1 MGSRYADAYQQI
13 REILAARSQS
23 EPLLEAKEVWDE
35 LTCWPIPSIRTIR
48 RQMEAIRS
56 DMAAAAK
63 NLKARSDSVEL
74 GFSKEFYY
82 MAAEDKLDTILN
94 HLETLHSKHDGLK
107 ATCDSLVTRVD
118 TLEAQREKQKS
129 DADAKEKEEKEKADA
144 ASRKADAV
152 KDPHV
157 FADAQLRADAAYQ
170 AWGKQASHALAGE
183 SVRDFR
189 IRLLSG
195 LKQHS
200 KRYRDSDLTTVGDE
214 TVFNDIERVI
224 LDDAVKASNEPGDAT
239 GVLRKV
245 TSRDDMGRITTKF
258 YGDPLVCWAP
268 FMGGGTRL
276 GKFGN
281 GRPPAH

>member
-1 MGSRYADAYQQI
+1 LQ
-13 REILAARSQS
+13 RES
-23 EPLLEAKEVWDE
+23 LLTAKQLWHE
-35 LTCWPIPSIRTIR
+35 LTCWPIPSVRTIHR
-48 RQMEAIRS
+48 FAQGVKRDLAVGTNL
-56 DMAAAAK
+56 AASTK
-63 NLKARSDSVEL
+63 QCKSKGDSVERADS
-74 GFSKEFYY
+74 FSQESY

-144 ASRKADAV
+144 AAKRKADAGQD
-152 KDPHV
+152 KPHA
-157 FADAQLRADAAYQ
+157 FADAQLRADSAYQ
-170 AWGKQASHALAGE
+170 SWGKQASHALSGE
-183 SVRDFR
+183 SLRDFR